1 MVLGSTVPAAVRVA
15 FKSSSGRR
23 DIGAELVGS
32 WQYGA
37 SVSQYRRHISK
48 INQLEDQSCITG
60 LGVVLS
66 Q

>member
-1 MVLGSTVPAAVRVA
+1 MPGDAPVSVGISARSLSGFMVLGSTVPAAVRVA

-37 SVSQYRRHISK
+37 SVWW
-48 INQLEDQSCITG
+48 
-60 LGVVLS
+60 
-66 Q
+66 